1 MFKTLVFMAA
11 AAASD
16 AAYCSG
22 SPDPG
27 IRTNDFPI
35 FEGEM
40 KFVRKAENA
49 ILYSTGPENATF
61 PIVHLYGTAY
71 EMGFAQGTILKK
83 EINQFIS
90 ATWSYLINMALEE
103 MGELLPPAM
112 QAKLISMG
120 MERLL
125 DWCARVTEPFT
136 PKAYFDEMHGL
147 ADASGVDYQMIL
159 RLNLFA
165 EVTKASCSFFGAWGP
180 ATVGGKT
187 FQLRAL
193 DYDTVGPFKDYHII
207 QVYHPTDGGHAFGML
222 GWPGSIG
229 MMTGFS
235 SEQMA
240 ISEIGVSFPDDS
252 FGQGTE
258 NTPPEKVHG
267 KPWMFITRDAMQF
280 EKSIQSAEATIESSN
295 RTCNLII
302 GVGDGKAGV
311 VNGIEYSGYV
321 AVPYNDS
328 TLLPVNDTWHGQ
340 IEGVVYNG
348 MDWLCP
354 VFYFRV

>member
-1 MFKTLVFMAA
+1 MLGNNIFFFFLLYVIIYIPCCYIVF
-11 AAASD
+11 
-16 AAYCSG
+16 
-22 SPDPG
+22 
-27 IRTNDFPI
+27 
-35 FEGEM
+35 
-40 KFVRKAENA
+40 
-49 ILYSTGPENATF
+49 
-61 PIVHLYGTAY
+61 
-71 EMGFAQGTILKK
+71 
-83 EINQFIS
+83 
-90 ATWSYLINMALEE
+90 
-103 MGELLPPAM
+103 
-112 QAKLISMG
+112 
-120 MERLL
+120 
-125 DWCARVTEPFT
+125 RVTAPFT
-136 PKAYFDEMHGL
+136 EQRFFDEMHGL
-147 ADASGVDYQMIL
+147 ADASGIDYQMIL

-193 DYDTVGPFKDYHII
+193 DYDTVGPFKDYHVI
-207 QVYHPTDGGHAFGML
+207 QIYHPTDGGHPFGML

-235 SEQMA
+235 SNQMA
-240 ISEIGVSFPDDS
+240 ISEIGVSFADDS
-252 FGQGTE
+252 FGQGTD

-267 KPWMFITRDAMQF
+267 KPWLFVTRDAMQF
-280 EKSIQSAEATIESSN
+280 EESIYSAEDTIASTN

-328 TLLPVNDTWHGQ
+328 TLLPVNDTWHSQ

-348 MDWLCP
+348 MDWLCA
-354 VFYFRV
+354 VLFIYLKIYCSCGRIHFLLIFLLYWFIYYDIYTFNFLFDIF